1 MGIIFGNKFLTEGEV
16 LDVNLYEEAYKN
28 FYKDNNHIIT
38 ESSEVY
44 QEFIDILNEDVTK
57 DDNKI
62 NKIDADE
69 GHGAELRPVF
79 IVLLYSDTT
88 FDHIAEK
95 FVKNQDYWH
104 AALSFG
110 PALTHCYSFSFGD
123 PEAGTNKF
131 KGGLSFENIK
141 MYQEGHPNGTME
153 VNCIFLD
160 EPTFKQLKETLNYY
174 IKNKEKTRY
183 SFINLLYSL
192 FGKKTKNGL
201 KFNLVC
207 STFVD
212 TILKSVNVNV
222 TGTNKATNLTK
233 PDDLK
238 AKKSNKKQ
246 FKLFE
251 GNLLKYKVEE
261 IKKKVEK
268 LANELKN
275 NFFSDTKKEKK
286 D

>member
-1 MGIIFGNKFLTEGEV
+1 MGLYGNKFLV
-16 LDVNLYEEAYKN
+16 EEQQKYIKLMKESYDN
-28 FYKDNNHIIT
+28 FYKLHNSCVI
-38 ESSEVY
+38 ESTDESY
-44 QEFIDILNEDVTK
+44 QEFIDILQEDVK
-57 DDNKI
+57 
-62 NKIDADE
+62 KIDADE
-69 GHGAELRPVF
+69 GYGADLRPVF

-104 AALSFG
+104 AAISFG
-110 PALTHCYSFSFGD
+110 PALTHCYSFSFG
-123 PEAGTNKF
+123 EANANKF

-141 MYQEGHPNGTME
+141 MYSQHDTGTME

-160 EPTFKQLKETLNYY
+160 EEKFKDLKEVLNYY
-174 IKNKEKTRY
+174 IKNKEKTKY
-183 SFINLLYSL
+183 SFINLVYSL
-192 FGKKTKNGL
+192 FGKKTKNGT

-212 TILKSVNVNV
+212 TILKSVNIDL
-222 TGTNKATNLTK
+222 NKGKQTNLVK

-238 AKKSNKKQ
+238 KSKENKKQ

-251 GNLLKYKVEE
+251 GKIIKYKVEE

-268 LANELKN
+268 LAANINN
-275 NFFSDTKKEKK
+275 NFFK
-286 D
+286 